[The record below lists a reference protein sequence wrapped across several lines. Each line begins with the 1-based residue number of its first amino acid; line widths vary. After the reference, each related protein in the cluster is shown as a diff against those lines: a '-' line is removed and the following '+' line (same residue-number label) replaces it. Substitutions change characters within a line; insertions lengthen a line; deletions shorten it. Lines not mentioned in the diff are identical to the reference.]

1 MSLGRRKVGLADASG
16 WVFNRMVEAYGARP
30 PYPSALVEAIAAAA
44 GKPGARIVDIGAGIG
59 HLALPLCE
67 LGFEVLAVEPAR
79 QMLEE
84 LRRTAVARGLPL
96 ATFHATAE
104 ALPID
109 SGVSDLV
116 LIADALHF
124 LDAELASSEVRRVL
138 AKRGALAVV
147 TSEFAPTPFMQ
158 AVSRLMHEA
167 APRRARAVAPALAQ
181 LAALSRVRLGSR
193 QTFDDSTSVDPLTL
207 ERILRSISFIGP
219 AMNPQ
224 RFAAFLER
232 VLAIPGPA
240 VWARSFALHTGRRGG
255 RHAHV

>member
-1 MSLGRRKVGLADASG
+1 MSLGRRKVALADASG
-16 WVFNRMVEAYGARP
+16 WVFNRMVDAYGARP
-30 PYPSALVEAIAAAA
+30 PYPSALVHALGLAA
-44 GKPGARIVDIGAGIG
+44 GKPNARIADIGAGIG

-67 LGFEVLAVEPAR
+67 LGFEVLAVEPAE
-79 QMLEE
+79 QMLEQ
-84 LRRTAVARGLPL
+84 LRRLAAARTLSL

-104 ALPID
+104 ALPIA
-109 SGVSDLV
+109 SGSVDLV

-158 AVSRLMHEA
+158 ALSRLMDEA

-181 LAALSRVRLGSR
+181 LAALSRVRLGQR
-193 QTFDDSTSVDPLTL
+193 QTFGDSAPVDALTL

-219 AMNPQ
+219 AMTPQ
-224 RFAAFLER
+224 RFSAFFQR
-232 VLAIPGPA
+232 VLAIPYPA
-240 VWARSFALHTGRRGG
+240 VWARSFALHSGRRGG
-255 RHAHV
+255 RRAHG